1 MQFAEKD
8 GKQYSIRH
16 RGMTAIRKDNIRY
29 GAGGDFQCSDEGA
42 GVLYDMGM
50 KYVV

>member
-1 MQFAEKD
+1 MQFAERN

-16 RGMTAIRKDNIRY
+16 RGTTSIRKDNIRY

-42 GVLYDMGM
+42 GLLYDMGM
-50 KYVV
+50 KYVS